1 MMLGGQESLV
11 LARFCE
17 LVVPG
22 SAAIDP
28 VSYVELVLAG
38 LPPAEEDR
46 IHAAI
51 GLVARYLNAPERIA
65 DTDGFQLLRTLAVE
79 AFYGGYAPPGHEGP
93 TGHEVIGYAPPQTR
107 WLRKDWGFLA
117 DGWPPAPGNQPSHED
132 RQNRGRESHERSVR
146 SNGARA
152 GESAEVVVVG
162 SGAGGGLVAAEL
174 ARRGHDVLLLEAGGY
189 HPAEDRVRFELAAR
203 RQLWWPHRATIPR
216 TDADESVALLAG
228 RCVGGTTVIN
238 TKVAMRAADFD
249 VARFAAETGSTV
261 TLDKLAPWYEHVEE
275 RLGVR
280 VRADWTSSVHRVN
293 VGFAALGASLE
304 PVRSYT
310 DHSCTRCG
318 ACTTGCPTNA
328 GRDALNTF
336 LAPVRDEL
344 RLRTHRTA
352 THITLDTSA
361 RPRVTGVA
369 YENPDG
375 TGGTIQTTTVVLAA
389 GSLGTPQILLRS
401 NDYMALGTPA
411 TRLVGMTLGL
421 HPARL
426 VYGLFD
432 EPQDCHLV
440 YPITAHCLTHQRN
453 FVVEGTTIQEPVSF
467 AAGMVDTRGH
477 PLWGTDLAAVTHGY
491 RHWAG
496 LLTMAN
502 DENTGTV
509 ELDPAGQAVI
519 TKGFS
524 PLERKRLDDALAFA
538 TEVLRAAGAQGVV
551 WSGLSTSHVQGT
563 ARMGAD
569 PTRSVVD
576 DRGRAH
582 GVDGLYVGDGSVI
595 PASLSVNPSLT
606 IMALAAMIADNMA
619 GELA

>member
-1 MMLGGQESLV
+1 MLSGQESTV

-22 SAAIDP
+22 SSAVDP
-28 VSYVELVLAG
+28 VSYVEHVLAG
-38 LPPAEEDR
+38 SPPVDEDR
-46 IHAAI
+46 IHAAL
-51 GLVARYLNAPERIA
+51 GLVARYLEAPDRIA

-79 AFYGGYAPPGHEGP
+79 AFYGDYAPPGHQGP
-93 TGHEVIGYAPPQTR
+93 TGHEVIGYAPPQATR
-107 WLRKDWGFLA
+107 LKKDWAFLGTQA
-117 DGWPPAPGNQPSHED
+117 T
-132 RQNRGRESHERSVR
+132 RQESVDHD
-146 SNGARA
+146 
-152 GESAEVVVVG
+152 SAEVVVVG
-162 SGAGGGLVAAEL
+162 SGAGGGLIAAEL
-174 ARRGHDVLLLEAGGY
+174 ARRGHDVLLVEAGGY

-203 RQLWWPHRATIPR
+203 HQLWWPHRMTVPR
-216 TDADESVALLAG
+216 TDDDEPVALLAG

-238 TKVAMRAADFD
+238 TKVAMRADD
-249 VARFAAETGSTV
+249 DDIARFAGETGSTI
-261 TLDKLAPWYEHVEE
+261 TRDGLLSWYERVEQ

-280 VRADWTSSVHRVN
+280 VRADWTHSVHRVN
-293 VGFAALGASLE
+293 TGFAAVGAFLE

-310 DHSCTRCG
+310 DYTCTRCG

-336 LAPVRDEL
+336 LAPALARDEL
-344 RLRTHRTA
+344 RLRTHCTV
-352 THITLDTSA
+352 TGITLDTNA
-361 RPRVTGVA
+361 HPRVTGVE
-369 YENPDG
+369 YEYPDG
-375 TGGTIQTTTVVLAA
+375 TKGTIRTRTVVLAA

-401 NDYMALGTPA
+401 TDYQALDTPS
-411 TRLVGMTLGL
+411 TRNVGATLGL

-432 EPQDCHLV
+432 ETMDCHQV
-440 YPITAHCLTHQRN
+440 YPITAHCLTHQRD

-467 AAGMVDTRGH
+467 AASMVDAHGR
-477 PLWGTDLAAVTHGY
+477 PLWGADLTDVTHDY
-491 RHWAG
+491 RNWAG
-496 LLTMAN
+496 LLVMAN

-509 ELDPAGQAVI
+509 ELDPAGRAVF

-524 PLERKRLDDALAFA
+524 ALERRRLDDALTFT
-538 TEVLRAAGAQGVV
+538 TEVLRAAGARRVV

-569 PTRSVVD
+569 PARSVVD

-606 IMALAAMIADNMA
+606 IMALAAMIADNLL
-619 GELA
+619 GELS